1 MHGDPTLPP
10 RHLLIA
16 PACLPVDMRREMDLA
31 ILQEALARE
40 AAEEAAEAAARE
52 AKRQAT
58 LQYRKQLAAMM
69 AKQEADQGEE
79 EARVDAINRQQQA
92 KREAE
97 WAARDAARRKLMAE
111 VEQIRQEQIARK
123 QQDRCALLALSCKV
137 LATQLLTS
145 RPELAAV
152 HGRGCARG
160 LPPAASKLSPQA
172 SLVPAVRSAFA
183 RLFERQ
189 TP

>member
-1 MHGDPTLPP
+1 MH
-10 RHLLIA
+10 
-16 PACLPVDMRREMDLA
+16 REMDLA

-40 AAEEAAEAAARE
+40 AAEEAAEVAARE

-58 LQYRKQLAAMM
+58 LHYRMQLAAMM

-123 QQDRCALLALSCKV
+123 QHERCALCHSGLRAPAGRTELFDLV
-137 LATQLLTS
+137 ATAQAHQ
-145 RPELAAV
+145 AAV
-152 HGRGCARG
+152 GSVIR
-160 LPPAASKLSPQA
+160 
-172 SLVPAVRSAFA
+172 
-183 RLFERQ
+183 E
-189 TP
+189 